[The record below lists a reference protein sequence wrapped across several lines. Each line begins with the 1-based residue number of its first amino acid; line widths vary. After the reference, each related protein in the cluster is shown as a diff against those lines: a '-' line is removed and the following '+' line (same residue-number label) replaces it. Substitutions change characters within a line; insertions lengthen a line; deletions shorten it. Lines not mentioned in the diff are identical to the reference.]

1 MAYSFDDYLKS
12 KGKGT
17 TDGSTGSESGKQ
29 IGRLSFDE
37 YIAQRKAK
45 RTTEEVTS
53 AASYSAPQTLKQYQQ
68 KNREQLLL
76 GNGVGSSAQNRAES
90 YRAPQ
95 TLAQYQQEQ
104 RKNNLVRD
112 AVLKEYGKRSNA
124 VGTEG
129 GSSTGAYFG
138 AGFEGK
144 DKAQQQQAISD
155 TIYLIEGYYTPR
167 ATEKKAN
174 PLDGEKQSFGLPELT
189 DWEQRARDPEEA
201 QGLWDELQQQLAYV
215 MYSGTY
221 TEREAQSIADR
232 VYEIVGDYQD
242 KVDDEQMQEAM
253 QWAFGDSSED
263 FMKEWRYQNGYS
275 EYSTDYQPN
284 RKKTTRESVPYRTTE
299 ELMEFLSSGRLTG
312 ENSSVGKTPDDD
324 KMAAGLYLANK
335 PVTAEEYDKIINRFN
350 MLAQNGKLPQETA
363 AEWIATRREN
373 GLLGNTD
380 GINAALTY
388 VGTRGAGEVA
398 VEGVDTGLELATQQI
413 FGVPAEALDQWMV
426 RASGYLNEGV
436 GGILTL
442 MGFDDAGE
450 TLASKG
456 REQQDYTSRNLV
468 KAEQIM
474 YNEQREYNKALSG
487 VQNKVVRWV
496 EAFIPGLTASAIG
509 MGTSAAVGGA
519 VQMGTTNFIGAFGSA
534 ANTGS
539 RALNATQLSAAYRTM
554 GYSVKNA
561 RLLAM
566 AGNAALN
573 TYGSISNDERLNE
586 VEKTL
591 YALADGA
598 AEFFSEK
605 LFDGNPLLDGEDAG
619 LFTKWVYSMT
629 DDGSFR
635 SIASTWL
642 DLIKNRAFGAMAQKA
657 LTSKAMDLLG
667 EGLEE
672 VISSVGMMAVDYAMY
687 GKTDVT
693 WESLANDFASGV
705 MLSMIL
711 SGGNELVQRFGPVN
725 SAGDYKKIKFFTED
739 QQADIEAAS
748 KQMAIYVIDYLGGS
762 QKLMQENGFSESQA
776 EKAAGDFQRI
786 LQEYDQIK
794 RMDQARQQVSGYQRQ
809 STAAPEGR
817 EQTVGAAGE
826 TDVSAEEVQ
835 ARVDQAEGR
844 LGDMDAYS
852 LSYEAAVENA
862 EEVTAL
868 WQEEHGKAAQEKN
881 REMLIDAAA
890 NAVKLA
896 AAAQINLD
904 NALALTRITQEEHE
918 SASGKLQQVTDSAK
932 AAIENYKN
940 GVWPELEARTQG
952 TTGSETVP
960 AAYANGTQFNQTRQA
975 YAPVMENG
983 TVRGKEGEYQNG
995 TETGTQSVRRDG
1007 GRSDALDPGEQA
1019 GSVGESG
1026 PQRASDTEGTGILA
1040 ENERKSIRKRRLNRQ
1055 IERFDEVTAYKNA
1068 SEVFGSEKYEG
1079 SIAEIP
1085 EELYTE
1091 EMKEAAEKIE
1101 AGGVRVRFF
1110 KGALMSET
1118 ADGRLR
1124 RTPGLCIKGTNEVW
1138 ASVSSA
1144 RFTPE
1149 QLAMHE
1155 YFHAL
1160 VNMGQANVKQIVE
1173 EIRKNF
1179 SPEEFDRIA
1188 QQYLLDYRGAYE
1200 GDDMELIYEEVLA
1213 DAYAGMNRFATVKSA
1228 VQYQDTVRDQTRRGT
1243 DENERATRDTRGA
1256 PEKRFSFAGER
1267 SKTADMEALALAKE
1281 MQEQDVDR
1289 ETILRETGW
1298 FVGADGKW
1306 RYEID
1311 DSALEFR
1318 KDGDARLMQEE
1329 GYQRLE
1335 ELTQKWEDSF
1345 ENGEALTNAEEQE
1358 MQELQEQYEEYV
1370 WREKYLLRDFLKHDE
1385 LFEAYPYMNRISLVF
1400 DDLPMGE
1407 NGYFSRRSNTIVLS
1421 NKLFGKE
1428 KETVLHEIQHIIQ
1441 KVEDFARGA
1450 SPEYWNRRM
1459 EEGFSKRGDHGFEMM
1474 PSELYRN
1481 TAGEIEARDTVD
1493 RMDMTVEQR
1502 RNTFPNIGNENTVF
1516 VEDGSDESGW
1526 VRENDYDPEAATI
1539 KQQIDN
1545 SKDLLNGMQI
1555 VASATVPE
1563 NLSNKS
1569 SAAKWAEDILK
1580 RYGYKVDRKGYG
1592 EIYFGKKDIDKAL
1605 RYADTPEERAALA
1618 VLPQVI
1624 KRGIEVGD
1632 HNNHKQRKKQTVTF
1646 AAPVELNGI
1655 RGNMAVVVNRRGGHF
1670 YAHRIVMPDG
1680 TIFKFSNK
1688 KTDAT
1693 RELSRGV
1700 TVSGS
1705 LADTTS
1711 VASNTRVA
1719 DKENVVKDKFSF
1731 DDEDYMLTIEAGDM
1745 DAAQEMVDD
1754 AANKAG
1760 FTYRRNSRNVL
1771 DPVNGTPWTM
1781 YADGREYGFESLTT
1795 YGENKYAA
1803 TDRGAIFIDDIMDD
1817 VRKLAEDFYGEPVSD
1832 EEIDPEDVVMT
1843 EGVWDDMEFVQYAW
1857 DEYFERM
1864 FLKNDI
1870 IPAIKLQ
1877 SGLFFFGTDE
1887 ERIKSLAPVTYD
1899 DNGRII
1905 PLSERFNQE
1914 KTDIRYSFEED
1925 VAELD
1930 EAYRQEMD
1938 SEPMPHRTAEDL
1950 KREIQNTLTQGNARE
1965 QGPTATVTLQV
1976 PESDFYQGSTT
1987 VTHTYGR
1994 GKPFYSKTTTLDPKE
2009 AVSYLEAA
2017 TGMKW
2022 QVEPMRKGL
2031 WKAVMTTEKLD
2042 TVFSPPGYAKAVK
2055 EIKAADKNAEVPTVK
2070 EFAEKKLA
2078 EGWRDPNAPTAATV
2092 HADGIRKSDFTA
2104 SKALEKIGV
2113 KIDGSVTDYSITQN
2127 MRSAEEARRNIVKQI
2142 KRTERHWDATKAE
2155 KQVAVDIANGDLS
2168 YFDIPG
2174 SCRFQVVSE
2183 LAALRMDER
2192 MAGNNLVQ
2200 QRRYA
2205 IRDSLLEKAMDMFPN
2220 AEKIEQDP
2228 SLFHPEALLTM
2239 NYRTPQ
2245 RNMLKIF
2252 GDELGS
2258 ELYNYYFAPVTRNEA
2273 SRQRWMN
2280 EQFDKVRKFKGSDGK
2295 ERKLTKAESA
2305 YVHELLDLEGYI
2317 QKVNESDK
2325 KKEIIQAAKELED
2338 PQKAEE
2344 DTILD
2349 LAVKYDLDKEQTRW
2363 MVKYAQWSAMQKG
2376 YGTKVDV
2383 ERCKAAAVV
2392 YRQLFDDYFDAINDF
2407 LVAHGANPIGKIEGY
2422 TPHITAN
2429 DKVNLLSN
2437 ALEQLGFN
2445 ANATRLPAE
2454 IAGRTEEFRPSKRW
2468 TPFFEHRKG
2477 DKTDYDI
2484 VRGFESYV
2492 TYISDVLFHMDD
2504 IQKIRSAEEYLRQGV
2519 SGTFETSIQEAID
2532 MSRSGNMEDKIDYL
2546 IKLGRIREAEYGD
2559 YSKAEINEA
2568 YDALIK
2574 EMIGEVKENTRY
2586 SDMVVWLQN
2595 YANVLAGK
2603 QFGGDRGTEHMG
2615 GRNFLTFGNKINA
2628 VFARS
2633 NVAGNLS
2640 SALNQMAQLPALI
2653 SERRATSIIQAL
2665 GEFTTGK
2672 LREFAME
2679 SDFLTAKKGVN
2690 YIVRSVGE
2698 MTLEG
2703 LFKPTEFMD
2712 SMLSTLVVRSAYLD
2726 AVKNG
2731 MEHDAAMRYADNYGQ
2746 KIMADRSKGAKPLA
2760 FHSKGM
2766 VKQMLNMFQIEA
2778 LNSWEHILQDLPRD
2792 FRQIARDGGKAKAA
2806 RALALTILKYLLAAF
2821 ALNRWTEEEY
2831 GGTPAPFDLFGMTA
2845 NFIASGNGL
2854 TANQWIKRTINKVTG
2869 VDLFEE
2875 SNDEVFEE
2883 FDWGAAVEDT
2893 TWNLSNEI
2901 PFVSN
2906 ISGMLGLGDRTLPT
2920 ALPGIVDAV
2929 EGIYDAAN
2937 ENGVFSDDMALALV
2951 DLLKSAVPGG
2961 RQISKTVGG
2970 IRAVLEGGKM
2980 NGTGE
2985 NERLQYVTDD
2995 SVLGILQQVLFGV
3008 NATEES
3014 REHYASGESG
3024 LTARQTQMWK
3034 EITEQGGDGKELFK
3048 LINSNRKIEDDDSL
3062 TSAERKEQQRNAIA
3076 GSSFTDEQKAYIYSV
3091 LFGDKDGTAQDEP
3104 FEELMDAGMSWKAIT
3119 EMFNEYKRIYNDDSI
3134 GASEQTTE
3142 FQYWIDK
3149 QKYTKKQRELIND
3162 YFRYGRY
3169 SSVDPNESN
3178 YSKLVEQGVS
3188 PEDAKRIVE
3197 STEARDGES
3206 VKQQDKVD
3214 AILAQNM
3221 SDDKTYT
3228 ALGAILNEGVY
3239 DKLTEARAAGIS
3251 CRTFLNF
3258 REEEGKLEADVD
3270 PYDPEKK
3277 IPGSKKEKV
3286 VELID
3291 GLQLTAE
3298 QKDVLYLMYYA
3309 ESGLYDTPWH

>member
-1 MAYSFDDYLKS
+1 MGYSFDDYLKS
-12 KGKGT
+12 KEEDEKDT
-17 TDGSTGSESGKQ
+17 TDEKDSGKWV
-29 IGRLSFDE
+29 GRLSFDE
-37 YIAQRKAK
+37 YIAQRNAE
-45 RTTEEVTS
+45 TITEKGTS
-53 AASYSAPQTLKQYQQ
+53 ASRVNVPQTLKQRQQ

-129 GSSTGAYFG
+129 GSSTGAFFG

-144 DKAQQQQAISD
+144 DKTQQQQAISD
-155 TIYLIEGYYTPR
+155 TLYLIEGYYTPR
-167 ATEKKAN
+167 VTEKKAN
-174 PLDGEKQSFGLPELT
+174 PLEGEKQSFGLPELT

-232 VYEIVGDYQD
+232 VYKIVGDYQD

-253 QWAFGDSSED
+253 QWSFGESSED
-263 FMKEWRYQNGYS
+263 FMKEWRYQNDYS
-275 EYSTDYQPN
+275 KYSTDYQPN
-284 RKKTTRESVPYRTTE
+284 RKETTRESVPYRTTE
-299 ELMEFLSSGRLTG
+299 ELLRFVSSGGIFEYDSKRGVYT
-312 ENSSVGKTPDDD
+312 ETPDND

-335 PVTAEEYDKIINRFN
+335 PVTAEEYDRIINRFN

-363 AEWIATRREN
+363 AEWIAIRREN

-398 VEGVDTGLELATQQI
+398 IEGIDTGMVLAEQQI
-413 FGVPAEALDQWMV
+413 FGVPLEAMDQWIT
-426 RASGYLNEGV
+426 RGSGYLNEGV
-436 GGILTL
+436 GALL
-442 MGFDDAGE
+442 SMMGFKDAGE

-456 REQQDYTSRNLV
+456 REEQDYTSRNLV
-468 KAEQIM
+468 EAEQFM
-474 YNEQREYNKALSG
+474 YNEQREYNEALSG
-487 VQNKVVRWV
+487 VQNKVVRWL

-509 MGTSAAVGGA
+509 MGASAAVGGSL
-519 VQMGTTNFIGAFGSA
+519 QMGTMGFTGSIG
-534 ANTGS
+534 NTAKISS
-539 RALNATQLSAAYRTM
+539 RALNATQFSAAYRAM

-586 VEKTL
+586 AEKTM

-619 LFTKWVYSMT
+619 LFTKWVYSLT

-635 SIASTWL
+635 SISSTWL
-642 DLIKNRAFGAMAQKA
+642 DLMKNRAFGAMAQKA

-711 SGGNELVQRFGPVN
+711 SGGNELVQRLGPVN

-794 RMDQARQQVSGYQRQ
+794 RMDQARQQVGGYQRQ

-826 TDVSAEEVQ
+826 TDISAEEVQ

-862 EEVTAL
+862 EEVAAL

-983 TVRGKEGEYQNG
+983 TVRGQEGEYQNG

-1055 IERFDEVTAYKNA
+1055 IERFDEITAYKNA

-1091 EMKEAAEKIE
+1091 EMKEAAEKIK

-1173 EIRKNF
+1173 EIRNNF
-1179 SPEEFDRIA
+1179 SPEEFERIA
-1188 QQYLLDYRGAYE
+1188 QQYILDYRGAYE

-1228 VQYQDTVRDQTRRGT
+1228 VQYQDTVRNQTQRGT
-1243 DENERATRDTRGA
+1243 DENKRATRDTRGA
-1256 PEKRFSFAGER
+1256 PGEKYSIER
-1267 SKTADMEALALAKE
+1267 
-1281 MQEQDVDR
+1281 
-1289 ETILRETGW
+1289 
-1298 FVGADGKW
+1298 
-1306 RYEID
+1306 
-1311 DSALEFR
+1311 
-1318 KDGDARLMQEE
+1318 
-1329 GYQRLE
+1329 
-1335 ELTQKWEDSF
+1335 F
-1345 ENGEALTNAEEQE
+1345 ENGEAYVKADRQVIFGNDPESWSKQLEDYINGKIRRGENVNLIAEDGDVLTLTARTAGKVSSMYDNRGRTLDEATYERKVNAGA
-1358 MQELQEQYEEYV
+1358 
-1370 WREKYLLRDFLKHDE
+1370 HIDE
-1385 LFEAYPYMNRISLVF
+1385 LA
-1400 DDLPMGE
+1400 
-1407 NGYFSRRSNTIVLS
+1407 
-1421 NKLFGKE
+1421 
-1428 KETVLHEIQHIIQ
+1428 
-1441 KVEDFARGA
+1441 KV
-1450 SPEYWNRRM
+1450 
-1459 EEGFSKRGDHGFEMM
+1459 SKRGKYITKDINGRHGKDAEGGWNYRTAFFMDFDKKYYKVKLSVQIGEDGNAIYNIGDMQERRPPM
-1474 PSELYRN
+1474 PNGSSAN
-1481 TAGEIEARDTVD
+1481 GSAHAGESS
-1493 RMDMTVEQR
+1493 
-1502 RNTFPNIGNENTVF
+1502 FK
-1516 VEDGSDESGW
+1516 ESIAQQKPP
-1526 VRENDYDPEAATI
+1526 V
-1539 KQQIDN
+1539 KQ
-1545 SKDLLNGMQI
+1545 
-1555 VASATVPE
+1555 
-1563 NLSNKS
+1563 
-1569 SAAKWAEDILK
+1569 
-1580 RYGYKVDRKGYG
+1580 
-1592 EIYFGKKDIDKAL
+1592 
-1605 RYADTPEERAALA
+1605 
-1618 VLPQVI
+1618 
-1624 KRGIEVGD
+1624 
-1632 HNNHKQRKKQTVTF
+1632 
-1646 AAPVELNGI
+1646 
-1655 RGNMAVVVNRRGGHF
+1655 
-1670 YAHRIVMPDG
+1670 
-1680 TIFKFSNK
+1680 
-1688 KTDAT
+1688 
-1693 RELSRGV
+1693 
-1700 TVSGS
+1700 
-1705 LADTTS
+1705 
-1711 VASNTRVA
+1711 
-1719 DKENVVKDKFSF
+1719 KFSF
-1731 DDEDYMLTIEAGDM
+1731 DDEDNNGRQLSDGQKAYFKNSVVRDDKGRLLTVYHGTDADFTVFDIMRAGKNGRAEGYGFYFSDDQEITGKYGDKQMEVYLNITKPLYSDRRTLTKAELRKFTDAVISREMKSDDIEWKDSFISNYIDTYSGISRSAAVQRFVNQIWEANENDQDLVYEIANGSGQNYSVETMKDFYQTLTESIGVDGNISTWTHADGESKVYVAFSPEQAKRVDNQEPTRNPDIRFSFDDEDYLLAVEAGDM
-1745 DAAQEMVDD
+1745 DAAQEMVDE

-1781 YADGREYGFESLTT
+1781 YADGKKYDFESLAT

-1832 EEIDPEDVVMT
+1832 EEIDPPDVVMT

-1965 QGPTATVTLQV
+1965 QEPTATVTLQV
-1976 PESDFYQGSTT
+1976 PESDFYHGGTN

-2009 AVSYLEAA
+2009 ALFYLQAA

-2022 QVEPMRKGL
+2022 RVEPMRKGL

-2055 EIKAADKNAEVPTVK
+2055 AIKAADKNAEVPTVK

-2092 HADGIRKSDFTA
+2092 HADGIRKSDFTG

-2142 KRTERHWDATKAE
+2142 KRTERYWDATKAE

-2220 AEKIEQDP
+2220 AEKIEKDP
-2228 SLFHPEALLTM
+2228 SLFHPSALLTM

-2363 MVKYAQWSAMQKG
+2363 MVKYAQWSAMQEG

-2383 ERCKAAAVV
+2383 ERCKAAAAV

-2468 TPFFEHRKG
+2468 TPFFEHRTG

-2628 VFARS
+2628 VFARA

-2821 ALNRWTEEEY
+2821 VLNRWTEEEY

-2875 SNDEVFEE
+2875 SNYEEFDE

-2906 ISGMLGLGDRTLPT
+2906 VSGMLGLGDRTLPT

-2937 ENGVFSDDMALALV
+2937 ENGVFSDDTALALV
-2951 DLLKSAVPGG
+2951 ELLKSAVPGG

-2995 SVLGILQQVLFGV
+2995 SVLGVLQQVLFGV

-3014 REHYASGESG
+3014 RAHYASGESG

-3034 EITEQGGDGKELFK
+3034 EITEQGGDGKELFE
-3048 LINSNRKIEDDDSL
+3048 LINSNRKIENDDSM

-3076 GSSFTDEQKAYIYSV
+3076 ESSFTDEQKAYIYSV
-3091 LFGDKDGTAQDEP
+3091 TFGDKDGTAQDEP
-3104 FEELMDAGMSWKAIT
+3104 FAALMDAGMSWDDIT
-3119 EMFNEYKRIYNDDSI
+3119 KMFNEHKRIYNLEEIS
-3134 GASEQTTE
+3134 ASEQTTE
-3142 FQYWIDK
+3142 FQFWLD
-3149 QKYTKKQRELIND
+3149 QQNYTKKQREIINEA
-3162 YFRYGRY
+3162 FRYWTN
-3169 SSVDPNESN
+3169 SSVDPDESN
-3178 YSKLVEQGVS
+3178 YNKLVAQGTS
-3188 PEDAKRIVE
+3188 PEEAKRIVE
-3197 STEARDGES
+3197 STVASDGES
-3206 VKQQDKVD
+3206 VKMKDKID

-3228 ALGAILNEGVY
+3228 ALGAVLNEGVY

-3258 REEEGKLEADVD
+3258 REEAGKLEADVD
-3270 PYDPEKK
+3270 PNDPEKK

>member
-12 KGKGT
+12 RGKGA
-17 TDGSTGSESGKQ
+17 TDASTESESGKKS
-29 IGRLSFDE
+29 GWLSFDE
-37 YIAQRKAK
+37 YVAQRNTQRPEGKK
-45 RTTEEVTS
+45 LSLEKIEL
-53 AASYSAPQTLKQYQQ
+53 PQPLKQRIQKQRHQEAERTAAYMTAVGDALGIPKQEQTTTIQQ
-68 KNREQLLL
+68 GTAFVKDSGLAQRSAQQRIAEDNALKKYKDRT
-76 GNGVGSSAQNRAES
+76 NFVGSNGE
-90 YRAPQ
+90 
-95 TLAQYQQEQ
+95 
-104 RKNNLVRD
+104 ND
-112 AVLKEYGKRSNA
+112 
-124 VGTEG
+124 
-129 GSSTGAYFG
+129 TGVYFG

-155 TIYLIEGYYTPR
+155 TLYLIEGYYTPR

-174 PLDGEKQSFGLPELT
+174 PLEGEKQSFGQPELT
-189 DWEQRARDPEEA
+189 DWEMRARDPEEA

-232 VYEIVGDYQD
+232 VYKIVGDYQD

-253 QWAFGDSSED
+253 QWAFGDSSDD

-275 EYSTDYQPN
+275 EGSTDYLPN

-363 AEWIATRREN
+363 DEWIATRREN

-474 YNEQREYNKALSG
+474 YNEQREYNEALSG
-487 VQNKVVRWV
+487 VQNKVVRWL
-496 EAFIPGLTASAIG
+496 EEFIPGLTASAIG
-509 MGTSAAVGGA
+509 MGTSAAFGGSL
-519 VQMGTTNFIGAFGSA
+519 QMGTMGFTGSIG
-534 ANTGS
+534 NTAKVSS
-539 RALNATQLSAAYRTM
+539 RALNATQFSAAYRAM

-586 VEKTL
+586 AEKTL

-619 LFTKWVYSMT
+619 LFTKWVYSLT

-635 SIASTWL
+635 SISSTWL
-642 DLIKNRAFGAMAQKA
+642 DLMKNRAFGAMAQKA

-672 VISSVGMMAVDYAMY
+672 IISSVGMMAVDYAMY

-693 WESLANDFASGV
+693 WESLGNDFASGV

-711 SGGNELVQRFGPVN
+711 SGGDALVQQLGPVN

-748 KQMAIYVIDYLGGS
+748 KQMAIYAINYLGGS
-762 QKLMQENGFSESQA
+762 QKLMQENGFSERQA
-776 EKAAGDFQRI
+776 EKASGDFQRI

-794 RMDQARQQVSGYQRQ
+794 RMNRARQQVSGEQRQ
-809 STAAPEGR
+809 ATEAPEGA
-817 EQTVGAAGE
+817 EQTEDTAREA
-826 TDVSAEEVQ
+826 DISAKEVQ
-835 ARVDQAEGR
+835 NRVNQAEGR

-852 LSYEAAVENA
+852 LSYEAAMENA
-862 EEVTAL
+862 GEVAAL
-868 WQEEHGKAAQEKN
+868 WQEEHNKAAQEKN

-918 SASGKLQQVTDSAK
+918 SASGKLQQVTDSAN
-932 AAIENYKN
+932 AAIESYKN

-952 TTGSETVP
+952 TTVQETVP
-960 AAYANGTQFNQTRQA
+960 AASADGTQVNQTRQA
-975 YAPVMENG
+975 YAPVLENG
-983 TVRGKEGEYQNG
+983 PVRGQEGEYQNG
-995 TETGTQSVRRDG
+995 TETGTQSVRRDRG
-1007 GRSDALDPGEQA
+1007 WSDALDPGEQA

-1040 ENERKSIRKRRLNRQ
+1040 ENERKSIRKRRLNRKV
-1055 IERFDEVTAYKNA
+1055 ERFDEVTAYKNA

-1079 SIAEIP
+1079 NIAEIP

-1091 EMKEAAEKIE
+1091 EMKEAAERIK
-1101 AGGVRVRFF
+1101 AGGIRVRFF

-1124 RTPGLCIKGTNEVW
+1124 RTPGLYIEGTNEAW

-1179 SPEEFDRIA
+1179 QPEEFERIA
-1188 QQYLLDYRGAYE
+1188 AQYILDYRGAYE

-1228 VQYQDTVRDQTRRGT
+1228 VQYQDTVRSQTQRGT
-1243 DENERATRDTRGA
+1243 DENKRATRDTRGA
-1256 PEKRFSFAGER
+1256 PEQRFVIEYTKDNKPFVRIEEDILDGVEKDKWVSVVKENLRRKFPNGITVGKNDIKIDGQSR
-1267 SKTADMEALALAKE
+1267 KE
-1281 MQEQDVDR
+1281 MTYSQYTQWLYKNYPQIRADKFRATNNADEILKATTDWVNEGLNHPRNDR
-1289 ETILRETGW
+1289 
-1298 FVGADGKW
+1298 
-1306 RYEID
+1306 
-1311 DSALEFR
+1311 
-1318 KDGDARLMQEE
+1318 
-1329 GYQRLE
+1329 
-1335 ELTQKWEDSF
+1335 
-1345 ENGEALTNAEEQE
+1345 
-1358 MQELQEQYEEYV
+1358 
-1370 WREKYLLRDFLKHDE
+1370 
-1385 LFEAYPYMNRISLVF
+1385 
-1400 DDLPMGE
+1400 
-1407 NGYFSRRSNTIVLS
+1407 IV
-1421 NKLFGKE
+1421 
-1428 KETVLHEIQHIIQ
+1428 
-1441 KVEDFARGA
+1441 DFARGKVLIRVGNRDYSA
-1450 SPEYWNRRM
+1450 DVIAGTRKNGSIILYDIINLQTAYLQNKTGAAKSTNPSP
-1459 EEGFSKRGDHGFEMM
+1459 GTA
-1474 PSELYRN
+1474 RN
-1481 TAGEIEARDTVD
+1481 TATVYE
-1493 RMDMTVEQR
+1493 DMVAHGGD
-1502 RNTFPNIGNENTVF
+1502 NV
-1516 VEDGSDESGW
+1516 
-1526 VRENDYDPEAATI
+1526 
-1539 KQQIDN
+1539 KQ
-1545 SKDLLNGMQI
+1545 KL
-1555 VASATVPE
+1555 
-1563 NLSNKS
+1563 
-1569 SAAKWAEDILK
+1569 
-1580 RYGYKVDRKGYG
+1580 
-1592 EIYFGKKDIDKAL
+1592 
-1605 RYADTPEERAALA
+1605 
-1618 VLPQVI
+1618 
-1624 KRGIEVGD
+1624 
-1632 HNNHKQRKKQTVTF
+1632 
-1646 AAPVELNGI
+1646 
-1655 RGNMAVVVNRRGGHF
+1655 
-1670 YAHRIVMPDG
+1670 
-1680 TIFKFSNK
+1680 
-1688 KTDAT
+1688 
-1693 RELSRGV
+1693 
-1700 TVSGS
+1700 
-1705 LADTTS
+1705 
-1711 VASNTRVA
+1711 
-1719 DKENVVKDKFSF
+1719 SF
-1731 DDEDYMLTIEAGDM
+1731 DDEDYLLAVRAGDM
-1745 DAAQEMVDD
+1745 NAAQEMVDE
-1754 AANKAG
+1754 AAKAEG
-1760 FTYRRNSRNVL
+1760 YIPAARYHQTSVRFNTFKTDKPVAAKYDSETPNGIFFKMNDHDIGIGGDVQMKVYLKTEKTLSFKNRTEANQWYCENV
-1771 DPVNGTPWTM
+1771 
-1781 YADGREYGFESLTT
+1781 DGYEELQEEMKR
-1795 YGENKYAA
+1795 
-1803 TDRGAIFIDDIMDD
+1803 AIQPINDKI
-1817 VRKLAEDFYGEPVSD
+1817 
-1832 EEIDPEDVVMT
+1832 EE
-1843 EGVWDDMEFVQYAW
+1843 ME
-1857 DEYFERM
+1857 DEYFAE
-1864 FLKNDI
+1864 NT
-1870 IPAIKLQ
+1870 
-1877 SGLFFFGTDE
+1877 TDE
-1887 ERIKSLAPVTYD
+1887 RIAEMEDEEDRLIEEMEKVENRYRGELRELLNDFFLDGESGYDSIELEYDGHRWVNGKRENVHTVIVFNPEQIKSADPVTYD
-1899 DNGRII
+1899 DDGNII
-1905 PLSERFNQE
+1905 PISERFNTE
-1914 KTDIRYSFEED
+1914 KTDIRYSLEDD

-1930 EAYRQEMD
+1930 EAYRKEMD
-1938 SEPMPHRTAEDL
+1938 SEPVPHRTAEDL
-1950 KREIQNTLTQGNARE
+1950 KREIQNTLTRGNTRE
-1965 QGPTATVTLQV
+1965 QEPTATVTLQV
-1976 PESDFYQGSTT
+1976 PESDFYQGGAT

-2031 WKAVMTTEKLD
+2031 WKAVMTTKKLD

-2055 EIKAADKNAEVPTVK
+2055 EMEADKNTKVPTAK

-2127 MRSAEEARRNIVKQI
+2127 MRSAEEARRNIAKQI
-2142 KRTERHWDATKAE
+2142 KRTERYWDATKAE

-2174 SCRFQVVSE
+2174 SCRFQAVSE

-2228 SLFHPEALLTM
+2228 SLFHPSALLTM

-2280 EQFDKVRKFKGSDGK
+2280 EQFDKVRKFKGADGK

-2325 KKEIIQAAKELED
+2325 KKDIIQAAQELED
-2338 PQKAEE
+2338 PKKAGE

-2383 ERCKAAAVV
+2383 ERCKAAAAV

-2468 TPFFEHRKG
+2468 TPFFEHRMG
-2477 DKTDYDI
+2477 DTTDYDI
-2484 VRGFESYV
+2484 VKGFESYV

-2532 MSRSGNMEDKIDYL
+2532 MSRSGNTEDRIDYL
-2546 IKLGRIREAEYGD
+2546 KDLGRIRDAEYD
-2559 YSKAEINEA
+2559 DFSKEEINEA
-2568 YDALIK
+2568 FDTLIK
-2574 EMIGEVKENTRY
+2574 EMIGERRENTRY

-2615 GRNFLTFGNKINA
+2615 GRNLLTFGNKINA
-2628 VFARS
+2628 VFARA

-2640 SALNQMAQLPALI
+2640 SALNQMAQLPALL
-2653 SERRATSIIQAL
+2653 SERRTTSVAQAL

-2679 SDFLTAKKGVN
+2679 SDFITSKKGVN

-2726 AVKNG
+2726 AVKDG
-2731 MEHDAAMRYADNYGQ
+2731 MDHDDAMRYADNYGQ

-2792 FRQIARDGGKAKAA
+2792 FRQIAREKGKASAA
-2806 RALALTILKYLLAAF
+2806 RAIALLIVKYLLAAF
-2821 ALNRWTEEEY
+2821 VLNRWTEEKY

-2854 TANQWIKRTINKVTG
+2854 TTNEWIKRTINKVTG

-2875 SNDEVFEE
+2875 SNYEEFDE

-2929 EGIYDAAN
+2929 KGIYDAAD
-2937 ENGVFSDDMALALV
+2937 ENGVFSDDTALALV
-2951 DLLKSAVPGG
+2951 ELLKSAVPGG
-2961 RQISKTVGG
+2961 RQISKTAGG

-2995 SVLGILQQVLFGV
+2995 SVLGILQKMLFGV

-3014 REHYASGESG
+3014 RAHYASGESG
-3024 LTARQTQMWK
+3024 LTTRQTQMWK
-3034 EITEQGGDGKELFK
+3034 EITEQGGDGTELFG
-3048 LINSNRKIEDDDSL
+3048 LIQGHRKIENDDSL
-3062 TSAERKEQQRNAIA
+3062 TSAERTEQQRNAIA

-3149 QKYTKKQRELIND
+3149 QKYTKKQREIIND
-3162 YFRYGRY
+3162 SFRYGRY
-3169 SSVDPNESN
+3169 SSVNPKESN

-3221 SDDKTYT
+3221 SDDKTYA
-3228 ALGAILNEGVY
+3228 ALGAVLNENAY
-3239 DKLTEARAAGIS
+3239 DALTEARAAGIS
-3251 CRTFLNF
+3251 CRVFMEF
-3258 REEEGKLEADVD
+3258 RSKAENMKADKD
-3270 PYDPEKK
+3270 PNDPEKT
-3277 IPGSKKEKV
+3277 IAGSKKEKV

-3291 GLQLTAE
+3291 SLQLTTE

>member
-1 MAYSFDDYLKS
+1 M
-12 KGKGT
+12 
-17 TDGSTGSESGKQ
+17 
-29 IGRLSFDE
+29 
-37 YIAQRKAK
+37 
-45 RTTEEVTS
+45 
-53 AASYSAPQTLKQYQQ
+53 
-68 KNREQLLL
+68 
-76 GNGVGSSAQNRAES
+76 
-90 YRAPQ
+90 
-95 TLAQYQQEQ
+95 AQYQQEQ
-104 RKNNLVRD
+104 RKNNLVKS
-112 AVLKEYGKRSNA
+112 AVVSQYGKRENA

-144 DKAQQQQAISD
+144 DKTQQQQAISD
-155 TIYLIEGYYTPR
+155 TLYLIEGYYTPR

-174 PLDGEKQSFGLPELT
+174 PLEGEKQSFGLPELT
-189 DWEQRARDPEEA
+189 DWEQRARNPEEA

-221 TEREAQSIADR
+221 TESEAQSIADR
-232 VYEIVGDYQD
+232 VYKIVGDYQD

-284 RKKTTRESVPYRTTE
+284 RKKTTRESVPYRTTD
-299 ELMEFLSSGRLTG
+299 ELMGFLSSGRLTG
-312 ENSSVGKTPDDD
+312 ENSSAGETPDND

-363 AEWIATRREN
+363 AEWIATRRQN

-398 VEGVDTGLELATQQI
+398 VEGVDTGLELAAQQI

-436 GGILTL
+436 GGILAL

-456 REQQDYTSRNLV
+456 REQQDYTSRKLT
-468 KAEQIM
+468 ASEQEI
-474 YNEQREYNKALSG
+474 YNAQREYNESLSG
-487 VQNKVVRWV
+487 VQNKVVRWL
-496 EAFIPGLTASAIG
+496 EEFIPGLTASAIG
-509 MGTSAAVGGA
+509 MGASAAFGGSL
-519 VQMGTTNFIGAFGSA
+519 QMGTMGFTGSIG
-534 ANTGS
+534 NTAKVSS
-539 RALNATQLSAAYRTM
+539 RALNATQFSAAYRAM

-586 VEKTL
+586 AEKTM

-619 LFTKWVYSMT
+619 LFTKWVYSLT

-635 SIASTWL
+635 SISSTWL
-642 DLIKNRAFGAMAQKA
+642 DLMKNRAFGAMAQKA

-672 VISSVGMMAVDYAMY
+672 IISSVGMMAVDYAMY

-711 SGGNELVQRFGPVN
+711 SGGNELVQRLGPVN
-725 SAGDYKKIKFFTED
+725 SAGDYKKIKFFTEE
-739 QQADIEAAS
+739 QQTDIEAAS
-748 KQMAIYVIDYLGGS
+748 KQMAIYVIGYLGGN
-762 QKLMQENGFSESQA
+762 QELMLENGFSGHQA

-794 RMDQARQQVSGYQRQ
+794 RMDQARQQVSGHQRQ

-826 TDVSAEEVQ
+826 TDISAEEVQ
-835 ARVDQAEGR
+835 ARIDQAEGR

-852 LSYEAAVENA
+852 LSYEAAAENA
-862 EEVTAL
+862 EEVAAL
-868 WQEEHGKAAQEKN
+868 WQEEHSKAAQEKN

-918 SASGKLQQVTDSAK
+918 SASGKLQQVTDSAE
-932 AAIENYKN
+932 AAIESYKN
-940 GVWPELEARTQG
+940 GVWPELEARSQE
-952 TTGSETVP
+952 TTGGDTVP
-960 AAYANGTQFNQTRQA
+960 AASANGTQVNQTRQA

-983 TVRGKEGEYQNG
+983 TVRGQEGEYQNG

-1068 SEVFGSEKYEG
+1068 SEVFESEKYEG

-1091 EMKEAAEKIE
+1091 GMKEAAEKIE

-1138 ASVSSA
+1138 ASVSST

-1228 VQYQDTVRDQTRRGT
+1228 VQYQDIVRSQTQRGT
-1243 DENERATRDTRGA
+1243 DENKRATRDTRGA
-1256 PEKRFSFAGER
+1256 PEQRFVIEYTKDNKPFVRIEEDILDGVE
-1267 SKTADMEALALAKE
+1267 KTEWVSVVKENLRRKFPNGITVGKSDIKIDGQSRKE
-1281 MQEQDVDR
+1281 MTYSQYTQWLYKNYPQVRADKFRATNNADEILKATTDWVNEGLNHPRNDR
-1289 ETILRETGW
+1289 
-1298 FVGADGKW
+1298 
-1306 RYEID
+1306 
-1311 DSALEFR
+1311 
-1318 KDGDARLMQEE
+1318 
-1329 GYQRLE
+1329 
-1335 ELTQKWEDSF
+1335 
-1345 ENGEALTNAEEQE
+1345 
-1358 MQELQEQYEEYV
+1358 
-1370 WREKYLLRDFLKHDE
+1370 
-1385 LFEAYPYMNRISLVF
+1385 
-1400 DDLPMGE
+1400 
-1407 NGYFSRRSNTIVLS
+1407 IV
-1421 NKLFGKE
+1421 
-1428 KETVLHEIQHIIQ
+1428 
-1441 KVEDFARGA
+1441 DFARGKVLIRVGNSDYSADVIAGIRKNGSIILYDIINLQTA
-1450 SPEYWNRRM
+1450 SLQKKTGAAKSTN
-1459 EEGFSKRGDHGFEMM
+1459 
-1474 PSELYRN
+1474 PSPGTARN
-1481 TAGEIEARDTVD
+1481 TA
-1493 RMDMTVEQR
+1493 
-1502 RNTFPNIGNENTVF
+1502 
-1516 VEDGSDESGW
+1516 
-1526 VRENDYDPEAATI
+1526 
-1539 KQQIDN
+1539 
-1545 SKDLLNGMQI
+1545 
-1555 VASATVPE
+1555 
-1563 NLSNKS
+1563 
-1569 SAAKWAEDILK
+1569 
-1580 RYGYKVDRKGYG
+1580 
-1592 EIYFGKKDIDKAL
+1592 
-1605 RYADTPEERAALA
+1605 
-1618 VLPQVI
+1618 
-1624 KRGIEVGD
+1624 
-1632 HNNHKQRKKQTVTF
+1632 
-1646 AAPVELNGI
+1646 
-1655 RGNMAVVVNRRGGHF
+1655 
-1670 YAHRIVMPDG
+1670 
-1680 TIFKFSNK
+1680 
-1688 KTDAT
+1688 
-1693 RELSRGV
+1693 
-1700 TVSGS
+1700 TVSG
-1705 LADTTS
+1705 DM
-1711 VASNTRVA
+1711 VAHGG
-1719 DKENVVKDKFSF
+1719 DNVKQKLSF
-1731 DDEDYMLTIEAGDM
+1731 DDEDYMLAVEAGDM
-1745 DAAQEMVDD
+1745 DAAQEMVDE
-1754 AANKAG
+1754 AAQKTGYTIRAYHGTTQEFNVFNGGAF
-1760 FTYRRNSRNVL
+1760 FTDDFYN
-1771 DPVNGTPWTM
+1771 
-1781 YADGREYGFESLTT
+1781 ADGYANGERVIEAFLKIKNPLVIDANGEKWDNLSTKYGKSTREIVGNANNGEYDGVIFENIADSW
-1795 YGENKYAA
+1795 
-1803 TDRGAIFIDDIMDD
+1803 IDD
-1817 VRKLAEDFYGEPVSD
+1817 
-1832 EEIDPEDVVMT
+1832 EEGGTCTVYYP
-1843 EGVWDDMEFVQYAW
+1843 F
-1857 DEYFERM
+1857 
-1864 FLKNDI
+1864 KND
-1870 IPAIKLQ
+1870 Q
-1877 SGLFFFGTDE
+1877 
-1887 ERIKSLAPVTYD
+1887 IKSADLVTYD
-1899 DNGRII
+1899 DNGKII
-1905 PLSERFNQE
+1905 PISERFNQE
-1914 KTDIRYSFEED
+1914 KTDIRYSIED
-1925 VAELD
+1925 DVTELD

-1950 KREIQNTLTQGNARE
+1950 KREIQNTLTKGNARE
-1965 QGPTATVTLQV
+1965 QEPTATVTMQV
-1976 PESDFYQGSTT
+1976 PESDFYQGGTT

-2055 EIKAADKNAEVPTVK
+2055 EIRAADKNAEVPTVK

-2142 KRTERHWDATKAE
+2142 KRTERYYDATKAE

-2205 IRDSLLEKAMDMFPN
+2205 IRDALLEKAMDMFPN

-2228 SLFHPEALLTM
+2228 SLFHPSALLTM

-2363 MVKYAQWSAMQKG
+2363 MVKYAQWSAMQEG

-2383 ERCKAAAVV
+2383 ERCKAAAAV

-2468 TPFFEHRKG
+2468 TPFFEHRTG

-2603 QFGGDRGTEHMG
+2603 QFGGDRGSEHMG

-2628 VFARS
+2628 VFARA

-2653 SERRATSIIQAL
+2653 SERRSTSIVQAL

-2821 ALNRWTEEEY
+2821 VLNRWTEEEY

-2854 TANQWIKRTINKVTG
+2854 TANEWIKRTINKVTG

-2875 SNDEVFEE
+2875 SNYDEFDE

-2906 ISGMLGLGDRTLPT
+2906 VSGMLGLGDRTLPT

-2995 SVLGILQQVLFGV
+2995 SVLGVLQQVLFGV

-3014 REHYASGESG
+3014 RAHYASGESG

-3034 EITEQGGDGKELFK
+3034 EITGQGGDGKELFE
-3048 LINSNRKIEDDDSL
+3048 LINSNRKIENDDSL

-3076 GSSFTDEQKAYIYSV
+3076 ESSFTDEQKAYIYSV
-3091 LFGDKDGTAQDEP
+3091 TFGDKDGTAQDEP
-3104 FEELMDAGMSWKAIT
+3104 FAALMDAGMSWDDIT
-3119 EMFNEYKRIYNDDSI
+3119 KMFNEHKRIYNLEEIS
-3134 GASEQTTE
+3134 ASEQTTE
-3142 FQYWIDK
+3142 FQFWLD
-3149 QKYTKKQRELIND
+3149 QQNYTKKQREIINES
-3162 YFRYGRY
+3162 FRYWTN
-3169 SSVDPNESN
+3169 SSVDPDESN
-3178 YSKLVEQGVS
+3178 YNKLVAQGTS

-3197 STEARDGES
+3197 STVASDGES
-3206 VKQQDKVD
+3206 VKMKDKID

-3239 DKLTEARAAGIS
+3239 DKLTEARVAGIS

-3270 PYDPEKK
+3270 PNDPEKK